1 MCTIR
6 NLIFRALYHNGIME
20 LWIFA
25 LEKGHIQGKIA
36 ANGFGYA
43 VAKQAFLVY
52 GKKNPL
58 KFN

>member
-1 MCTIR
+1 
-6 NLIFRALYHNGIME
+6 ME

-36 ANGFGYA
+36 AKSYGYA
-43 VAKQAFLVY
+43 VAKQVY